1 MNISFRQYADQFDYI
16 EVLKVTI
23 KPDGSYAI
31 PSEKD
36 GRIANVKPEE
46 RHRLREFLLEFC
58 ERLEEPSVERAKKAA
73 R

>member
-23 KPDGSYAI
+23 RPDGSYAI

-36 GRIANVKPEE
+36 GKIANVTPEE

-58 ERLEEPSVERAKKAA
+58 ERLERPEVEKALKAK